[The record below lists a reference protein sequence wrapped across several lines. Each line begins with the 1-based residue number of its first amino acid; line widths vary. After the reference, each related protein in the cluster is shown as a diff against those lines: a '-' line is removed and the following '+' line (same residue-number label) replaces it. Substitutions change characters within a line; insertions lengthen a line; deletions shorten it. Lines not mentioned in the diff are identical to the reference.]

1 MPTPVQTCH
10 SQLTALTELSG
21 TVFAH
26 QLQCVEYEVE
36 DEEAGAW
43 LPAARLVRNLT
54 RLRRLAL
61 YNFMEHTTHLWP
73 CVAGRLC
80 DLAPCAGTL
89 EELALFVTWGG
100 AAGALPPVQFMRV
113 HSLHLSATAND
124 AYPASLALAFPI
136 CRTAIFGD
144 TYQGASNI
152 LPPLGALPGLEGRL
166 ESLTLTGRNLQGRVS
181 DLAACSGLRSLQLQ
195 MIGGL
200 WLTEEKLYALTQDRV
215 EALVDCLPNLVQIH
229 VCNFPYAAIFF
240 PNEYCR
246 SAAGLVAAAARNGR
260 TLVALVS
267 TFDVMWPQP
276 CLLPRIGSL
285 TFPPC

>member
-1 MPTPVQTCH
+1 
-10 SQLTALTELSG
+10 
-21 TVFAH
+21 
-26 QLQCVEYEVE
+26 VEYEVE

-195 MIGGL
+195 MTAGFRLNGK
-200 WLTEEKLYALTQDRV
+200 WLYPLTQDRV
-215 EALVDCLPNLVQIH
+215 EALVDCLPNLVQLQ
-229 VCNFPYAAIFF
+229 VWKCSFAPNMLPCECAYFAAK
-240 PNEYCR
+240 
-246 SAAGLVAAAARNGR
+246 LVAAAAAHNGR
-260 TLVALVS
+260 TLAAGVS
-267 TFDVMWPQP
+267 TDAQWPQP
-276 CLLPRIGSL
+276 CLLPRVDSL
-285 TFPPC
+285 AYQPYWFR